1 MRLLL
6 GDSRNLDFRKSNPT
20 DLGWL
25 LLTLLGRLLLTACSN
40 PDLERVI
47 GLLVVEVAVLILVKN
62 INDVRVRS
70 PDDVVI
76 NHNFVSV
83 NNNWIVASIVCVS
96 KDIQDVLR
104 NVTNIIV
111 VVRLEV
117 RVRPGQGL
125 LGGVKG
131 DEAVLGVPG
140 DLGDARAVAAHR
152 DHVWLRAGDPREL
165 RHRGAGQ
172 VGCVCPVGYGSGV
185 PSVSDGAP
193 DGAPEECGYS
203 IEDRSQVNLD
213 TTRRRRRLEDCRG
226 NAATNSS

>member
-6 GDSRNLDFRKSNPT
+6 GDSRNIDFRKSNSKY
-20 DLGWL
+20 LGWP

-62 INDVRVRS
+62 INDVRVSS

-131 DEAVLGVPG
+131 DEAVLGIPG
-140 DLGDARAVAAHR
+140 HAAAVAAHW
-152 DHVWLRAGDPREL
+152 DHIGLRAGDPCEL

>member
-6 GDSRNLDFRKSNPT
+6 GDSRNIDFRKS
-20 DLGWL
+20 DSKYLGWL

-62 INDVRVRS
+62 INDVRVSS

-76 NHNFVSV
+76 NYNFVSV

-125 LGGVKG
+125 LGGIKG
-131 DEAVLGVPG
+131 DEAILGVPG
-140 DLGDARAVAAHR
+140 RATAVAAHW
-152 DHVWLRAGDPREL
+152 DHVGLCAGDPGEL

-172 VGCVCPVGYGSGV
+172 AGGVCPVCYGSGV

-193 DGAPEECGYS
+193 DGPPEEGGYS
-203 IEDRSQVNLD
+203 IQHRAQVNLD
-213 TTRRRRRLEDCRG
+213 TARRRRRLEDCRG
-226 NAATNSS
+226 NAATYSS

>member
-6 GDSRNLDFRKSNPT
+6 RYSRNIDFRKS
-20 DLGWL
+20 DSKYLGWL
-25 LLTLLGRLLLTACSN
+25 LLTLLGRLLLTPGSN

-47 GLLVVEVAVLILVKN
+47 GLLVVKVAVLILVKN
-62 INDVRVRS
+62 INDVRVS
-70 PDDVVI
+70 CPDDVVI
-76 NHNFVSV
+76 NHNFVFV

-104 NVTNIIV
+104 NVTDIIV

-117 RVRPGQGL
+117 CVRPGQGLL

-131 DEAVLGVPG
+131 DEAILGVPG
-140 DLGDARAVAAHR
+140 HGAAVAAHW
-152 DHVWLRAGDPREL
+152 DHVGLRAGDPREL

-172 VGCVCPVGYGSGV
+172 VGCVCPVSYGSSV

-193 DGAPEECGYS
+193 DGAPEEGGYS
-203 IEDRSQVNLD
+203 IKDRTQVNLD
-213 TTRRRRRLEDCRG
+213 TARRRRRLEDCRG